1 MNKNPIQ
8 SNLPEFGQSSMT
20 SDCLYQHPEPKQSVA
35 KEVAS
40 NVAAWSLVFSIL
52 LGLSAMFIDQA
63 DKTSN
68 RQVEAIATSVG
79 TNN

>member
-20 SDCLYQHPEPKQSVA
+20 SECLYQHPKPKSVA

-40 NVAAWSLVFSIL
+40 SVAAWSLVFSIL

>member
-1 MNKNPIQ
+1 MKQNPIQ

-20 SDCLYQHPEPKQSVA
+20 SECLYQHPKPKSVA

>member
-20 SDCLYQHPEPKQSVA
+20 SECLYQHPKPKSVA
-35 KEVAS
+35 QEVAS
-40 NVAAWSLVFSIL
+40 NVAAWSLVFSIF